1 MFIEEPQLCK
11 LIHFQGYPVEVQD
24 TLVRGVP
31 SMHICI
37 TFIPE
42 LLKLSN
48 MERRVFGIRLLGHL
62 ANQYSIPQTLELCK
76 LALRIGL
83 TLTQGKYIYN
93 YGPVLFPILRDN
105 FIGHYPL

>member
-1 MFIEEPQLCK
+1 MD
-11 LIHFQGYPVEVQD
+11 VQE

-37 TFIPE
+37 RFLPE

-48 MERRVFGIRLLGHL
+48 LDQRVFGIRLLSHL
-62 ANQYSIPQTLELCK
+62 ANQYSIPQTLDLCK

-83 TLTQGKYIYN
+83 TLTQGKRYLIATPSKFFIYFFLIN
-93 YGPVLFPILRDN
+93 
-105 FIGHYPL
+105 